1 MAVSEFFFAFDNR
14 YGLDGD
20 LIHAD
25 PGIAFLHNGEEPVN
39 IHFFSL
45 DEHLDDAVRKISD
58 IAGQIQPL
66 RIQHAETAETYSL
79 NAAFHKNMISLHILP
94 LYKL

>member
-1 MAVSEFFFAFDNR
+1 MAVSEFFFALDDR

-25 PGIAFLHNGEEPVN
+25 PGIAFFHNGEKTVY
-39 IHFFSL
+39 IRFFSL
-45 DEHLDDAVRKISD
+45 YEHLDDAVGEIFN